1 MIRYENRQFW
11 RMVQSGASMD
21 FPSAHPQQCVT
32 EVLCTGPVTL
42 RAVSLDAE
50 GEVIGEP
57 FLVGVA
63 QAGHTPVKVRHGGG
77 LALILEFAKGV
88 EAWLYDD
95 REDHQAVAPV
105 GVSFTVFEQPGHIFN
120 DPVQVL
126 IARDENLKALRRMAQ
141 RDNPKPDKVAELEA
155 ANKRL
160 TDRLDKLERAN
171 EPKPEAKPDDQ
182 GEPKSG
188 TKD

>member
-32 EVLCTGPVTL
+32 EVLCTGPVIL

-126 IARDENLKALRRMAQ
+126 IARDENLKALRRMSE
-141 RDNPKPDKVAELEA
+141 RGNPKPDRLAALQTQNEKLMARLE
-155 ANKRL
+155 
-160 TDRLDKLERAN
+160 KLEKAN
-171 EPKPEAKPDDQ
+171 EPKPEPKADDNGGAEQ
-182 GEPKSG
+182 SPKA
-188 TKD
+188 